1 MIQRWRRVLNRL
13 PNCAAVPLKFSGPT
27 LRAHSRQEGAL
38 RVRTF
43 DLLIPRQ
50 WRGWLALIAAAV
62 PPLFGVGLSCWYA
75 RQDIESDA
83 YAQAARVIADVE
95 RMLVNASQTAQRI
108 GVRAGEPCESLAL
121 DLRKQVD
128 SVLFVRSVEVFS
140 NDRDIYCSSVYGAD
154 RRSVDLGAYVDGSV
168 RLVPHSGTLPDST
181 LLAYRWVKNGGGAVV
196 TVDGRYIREVLAS
209 SSRDVDELLLD
220 VGGVVL
226 GAHGLMPDHAPLGKR
241 VFSERSTRFPV
252 TALVVPARNAL
263 LQRIERDYL
272 GPVFASGLLGV
283 LLGLFVKRG
292 LEGAGL
298 HRRAIARAM
307 RSGEFVPYFQPLVDA
322 ADGRWVGAEVLIRWQ
337 HPRKGVVGPDS
348 FIPLAESCD
357 LIKPMTRDLFRSV
370 SLALAEVKL
379 PDGFRLSFNV
389 SAQHMRCKSIVDD
402 CVSLQRD
409 IRQPHVHVVL
419 ELTERELLPSEA
431 DTRKIFDALH
441 RIGIKIALDDFGTG
455 HSSLSYLHDL
465 EIDALKI
472 DRSFVAKIG
481 AHTASEPVLDSI
493 LELATKLRLT
503 TVAEGVETCSQAQY
517 LRERGVPI
525 LQGFLF
531 GRPMPAKAFIRKM
544 VASDVQSLD
553 VAHRLRPI
561 SRPEE

>member
-1 MIQRWRRVLNRL
+1 M
-13 PNCAAVPLKFSGPT
+13 
-27 LRAHSRQEGAL
+27 

-50 WRGWLALIAAAV
+50 WRGLLALIAVAM
-62 PPLFGVGLSCWYA
+62 PPLFGTGLSYWYA
-75 RQDIESDA
+75 QQDVESDA

-140 NDRDIYCSSVYGAD
+140 NDRDIYCSSLYGTD

-168 RLVPHSGTLPDST
+168 RLIPHSGTLPDST
-181 LLAYRWVKNGGGAVV
+181 LLAYRWVKNGGGAIV

-209 SSRDVDELLLD
+209 SSRDGDQLLLD
-220 VGGVVL
+220 VGGIVL

-241 VFSERSTRFPV
+241 VFAERSSRFPV
-252 TALVVPARNAL
+252 TAMALPARNAP

-272 GPVFASGLLGV
+272 GPIFASGLLVV
-283 LLGLFVKRG
+283 LLGIFVKRSLKG
-292 LEGAGL
+292 GGL
-298 HRRAIARAM
+298 HQRAISRAL

-322 ADGRWVGAEVLIRWQ
+322 TDGRWVGAEVLIRWQ
-337 HPRKGVVGPDS
+337 HPRKGVVGPDI
-348 FIPLAESCD
+348 FIPLAESSD

-370 SLALAEVKL
+370 SLALAELKL
-379 PDGFRLSFNV
+379 PEGFRLSFNV
-389 SAQHMRCKSIVDD
+389 SAKHMRCKSIVDD
-402 CVSLQRD
+402 CASLQRG
-409 IRQPHVHVVL
+409 IRQPHVQVVL

-431 DTRKIFDALH
+431 DTREIFDALH

-481 AHTASEPVLDSI
+481 THTASEQVLNSI
-493 LELATKLRLT
+493 LELAAKLQLT
-503 TVAEGVETCSQAQY
+503 TIAEGVETWPQAQY
-517 LRERGVPI
+517 LSERGVPV

-531 GRPMPAKAFIRKM
+531 GRPMPAEAFIRRM
-544 VASDVQSLD
+544 AASDVQGLD
-553 VAHRLRPI
+553 VVPPDPSNIAPGGVANHD
-561 SRPEE
+561 